1 MENLESLV
9 KTLFGKIWVWFSLAA
24 ASFTALYFQP
34 FFEWLGL
41 TPQSRWIVGVMV
53 IFSSAIALQNIAD
66 IIKNKIYEKAMINRI
81 DSLPDSTLEI
91 LEDIVTSN
99 KQTFKVNGRSAQRIA
114 SHFGLTLS
122 DKNYVTFSESLWKEL
137 KKRYPQT
144 KGNALQATFPKRS
157 K

>member
-1 MENLESLV
+1 MENLEALV

-41 TPQSRWIVGVMV
+41 TPQSRWIVGVTV

-66 IIKNKIYEKAMINRI
+66 IIKDKIYEKSMINRI
-81 DSLPDSTLEI
+81 DSLPGSTLEI

-114 SHFGLTLS
+114 SHFKLKQNSQG
-122 DKNYVTFSESLWKEL
+122 YVTFSESLWKEL
-137 KKRYPQT
+137 KKRYSQT
-144 KGNALQATFPKRS
+144 KGNASQATFPKRS